1 MSKKSKKIFMK
12 GRGKNIV
19 LGRGPRKSMH
29 DHSFRQTQLDLTRK
43 IINRSQLTGGR
54 R

>member
-29 DHSFRQTQLDLTRK
+29 DHSFRQTQLDHTRV
-43 IINRSQLTGGR
+43 IINSYQFIGGKR
-54 R
+54 